1 MFERYTEKAR
11 RAIFFARFES
21 SQFGSPN
28 IESEHL
34 LLGLLREDKGLT
46 NRFVRSHVAVE
57 SIRKQIEAQTTIREK
72 ISTSVDLPLSEE
84 CKRVLAYAAEEAER
98 LGHKHIGTEHLL
110 LGLLREEN
118 CVAAQ
123 LLKKIGLQIDG
134 VREELA
140 RSPHPSA
147 PPAAAESAPPPM
159 PFTDLTQQ
167 ATDGLLDPVVG
178 RDLELE
184 SVIEILG
191 TRSKRNPILIGERGA
206 GRTAIVEGLA
216 QRIADGTVPAFLAMK
231 RILLVKPELIAPW
244 TRDRQK
250 LEVLSNLI
258 RGMVKTP
265 DTILFMDGVRSLLS
279 SATSPETLDA
289 SGAILYALSDS
300 ALQCI
305 GAETEGNFREAA
317 QTLPWLEGCFR
328 IVHVRPLDEAATL
341 NVLLARKSRLEQFHG
356 LTYEEE
362 ALKFAAYSSDRY
374 LQGSALPGKALELL
388 DAAGSLVKLREAGAV
403 PDEITEIQKRIKFIV
418 HRMENSIANHEF
430 EKARFYSAEE
440 SKEREN
446 LRALR
451 EKHKLNDSVPGIVGL
466 KDMEEMI
473 ARWATYPYRL
483 SKE

>member
-11 RAIFFARFES
+11 RVIFFGRFEA

-34 LLGLLREDKGLT
+34 LLGLLREDKGIT
-46 NRFVRSHVAVE
+46 NRFLHSHVAVE
-57 SIRKQIEAQTTIREK
+57 SIRKQIEAQTTVREK
-72 ISTSVDLPLSEE
+72 ISTSVDLPLSDE
-84 CKRVLAYAAEEAER
+84 CKRVLAYAAEEAEH
-98 LGHKHIGTEHLL
+98 LVHKHIGTEHLL
-110 LGLLREEN
+110 LGLMREED
-118 CVAAQ
+118 CLAAQ

-140 RSPHPSA
+140 SSPQPSA
-147 PPAAAESAPPPM
+147 SPGTAESAPLPM
-159 PFTDLTQQ
+159 PFRDLTKE
-167 ATDGLLDPVVG
+167 ATDGLLEPVVG
-178 RDLELE
+178 RDVELE

-191 TRSKRNPILIGERGA
+191 TRSKRNPILMGERGV

-216 QRIADGTVPAFLAMK
+216 QRIANGTVPAFLAMK
-231 RILLVKPELIAPW
+231 RILLVKSELVAAW

-258 RGMVKTP
+258 RAMVKTP

-279 SATSPETLDA
+279 SATSSQALDA
-289 SGAILYALSDS
+289 SGAFLYLLSDS

-305 GAETEGNFREAA
+305 GAETGGNFREAL
-317 QTLPWLEGCFR
+317 QTIPWLEECFR

-341 NVLLARKSRLEQFHG
+341 KVLVARKRQLEQFHS

-362 ALKFAAYSSDRY
+362 ALRFAACSSDKY
-374 LQGSALPGKALELL
+374 LQGSALPGKAMHLL

-418 HRMENSIANHEF
+418 HRMESSIANHEF

-440 SKEREN
+440 TKEREN
-446 LRALR
+446 LRVLR
-451 EKHKLNDSVPGIVGL
+451 EKHKVGDSAPGVVGV
-466 KDMEEMI
+466 KDIEEVV

-483 SKE
+483 SNE